1 MPLIEVDKEE
11 VKVKGLKILTS
22 NKLLT
27 RLPVFLAQ
35 IKAGNHSYKL
45 KNEIR
50 LIVYLHFKIN
60 MIKSP
65 KIFTTI

>member
-35 IKAGNHSYKL
+35 IKVGNHSYKL
-45 KNEIR
+45 KNEFR

-60 MIKSP
+60 MIKS